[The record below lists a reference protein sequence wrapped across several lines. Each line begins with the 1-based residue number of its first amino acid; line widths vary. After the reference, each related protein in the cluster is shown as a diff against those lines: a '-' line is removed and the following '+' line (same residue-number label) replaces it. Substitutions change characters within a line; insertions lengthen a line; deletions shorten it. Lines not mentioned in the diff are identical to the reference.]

1 MPPVATGR
9 PPLEVVTLRSVT
21 SESAYVAQRL
31 REAHL
36 RDGIAWSRMAVM
48 VRSLQHHH
56 AALRRALAQ
65 SGVPVTTGAEDT
77 ALATQPAVAPLLL
90 LLRCALDESTLDEET
105 AVALL
110 HSPFGGADP
119 LGERRLRQALRGRR
133 RPPTA
138 GPPASCWSTR

>member
-1 MPPVATGR
+1 M
-9 PPLEVVTLRSVT
+9 VTLRSVT

-36 RDGIAWSRMAVM
+36 HHGIPWSRMAVI

-56 AALRRALAQ
+56 AALRRALTQ

-90 LLRCALDESTLDEET
+90 LLRCALDESTLDEEA
-105 AVALL
+105 AVGLL
-110 HSPFGGADP
+110 HSPLGGADP
-119 LGERRLRQALRGRR
+119 LGRTPAAPGA
-133 RPPTA
+133 A
-138 GPPASCWSTR
+138 GAARAGDAATGAPRASCWSRR